1 MPAFHVEF
9 MARPPR
15 RWLGWA
21 VLAAG
26 SAVLALSAQYLAD
39 SRDALRAS
47 LAGQPSRSAYD
58 QASSNTSQTVTDD
71 ADNRSLAVVEVH
83 RQLKHPWHLAFATAD
98 SIRGDGA
105 RVVSFEHDARTAI
118 TRLIVEV
125 ARPAQIDEVLAR
137 LAATS
142 EGGSSWSVE
151 QVAVNGSTI
160 EARLSRKLPTK

>member
-9 MARPPR
+9 VARPPR

-39 SRDALRAS
+39 SRELLRS
-47 LAGQPSRSAYD
+47 FLAAEPTRSAFEQD
-58 QASSNTSQTVTDD
+58 TSKTPMTFGDD
-71 ADNRSLAVVEVH
+71 MDTRSLAVVEVR
-83 RQLKHPWHLAFATAD
+83 RQLGHPWQVAFAAAD
-98 SIRGDGA
+98 SIRGEGT
-105 RVVSFEHDARTAI
+105 RVVSFEHDARTAV

-125 ARPAQIDEVLAR
+125 ARPAQIDEVLGR

-142 EGGSSWSVE
+142 DGGSSWSVE
-151 QVAVNGSTI
+151 QVAANGSTI
-160 EARLSRKLPTK
+160 EVRLSRNLPTK